1 MNLTDM
7 KDILYQAVMW
17 VILVVA
23 TIFGLA
29 LTGFVFKFFYNVFM
43 FGWGFL

>member
-1 MNLTDM
+1 MKLTDIT
-7 KDILYQAVMW
+7 DILYQTVMW
-17 VILVVA
+17 VILVIA

-43 FGWGFL
+43 FGWSFL

>member
-7 KDILYQAVMW
+7 KDVLYQTVMW
-17 VILVVA
+17 VILVIA

-29 LTGFVFKFFYNVFM
+29 LAGFVFKFFYNAFM
-43 FGWGFL
+43 FGWAFL

>member
-7 KDILYQAVMW
+7 KDVLYQTIMW
-17 VILVVA
+17 LIVIVL
-23 TIFGLA
+23 TIFGMALA
-29 LTGFVFKFFYNVFM
+29 GFVIKFFYNVFM